1 MRGEINVVMFFA
13 DKEVKNI
20 KAFIKLNENFGDE
33 DIIDE
38 MSNFIDSV
46 IKQHRDEFRMGIAT
60 LMVGGDE
67 LFQLSFS
74 NKRGRS
80 LWNLTIPDETT
91 VH

>member
-38 MSNFIDSV
+38 MSNFVDS
-46 IKQHRDEFRMGIAT
+46 GINH
-60 LMVGGDE
+60 G
-67 LFQLSFS
+67 F
-74 NKRGRS
+74 
-80 LWNLTIPDETT
+80 
-91 VH
+91 